1 MAHSIKIRGNT
12 MLATPVIKNK
22 FWIIEDSK
30 GTKIGTIQNT
40 TDGTKNVVLVTDKDR
55 TRYPSIKVLGEKHNI
70 KIGRSVKKT
79 KAKSEVT
86 VYGYPTS
93 DNISFNEMY
102 NAQIGLPVYTK
113 TEDSKSFFCAG
124 YYLISFSNNWIK
136 QYCPKLLTLDRN
148 DYKGP
153 FYTEEQMKNAL
164 VELRK

>member
-1 MAHSIKIRGNT
+1 

-22 FWIIEDSK
+22 FWIVEDSK

-40 TDGTKNVVLVTDKDR
+40 TDGTKNVVLVTNKDR
-55 TRYPSIKVLGEKHNI
+55 TRYPSIKVLSEKHNI
-70 KIGRSVKKT
+70 KIGRDVKK
-79 KAKSEVT
+79 AKVKPEVT

-93 DNISFNEMY
+93 DEFSFNEMY

-124 YYLISFSNNWIK
+124 YYLINFNNCWVK
-136 QYCPKLLTLDRN
+136 NYCPKLLTLDRN
-148 DYKGP
+148 KYKGP
-153 FYTEEQMKNAL
+153 FHTEKEMKDAL